1 MTATAKHS
9 SKGSLLILVAALLWS
24 SGGLFI
30 KSVSLDGY
38 SVSLWR
44 SSLAAITLFIF
55 YSRIVPKQ
63 VRIASRWF
71 TPQILITATV
81 YSALLVLFVLATKL
95 TTSANAIFLQFTAP
109 IYVLFFEP
117 ILNKTKIKG
126 SDIITVLITIGA
138 MALFF
143 VGQFDSQAV
152 LGNILALAS
161 GIFFAAYTL
170 LLKHEKTGEAGMWQ
184 SVIVGHGI
192 IVILMT
198 VLTLIGITSPM
209 PRDMN
214 DVGMLIFLGVM
225 QIGVP
230 YSLFTVGIR
239 SVSALDALLLCMLEP
254 VLNPVWVFL
263 GRAEKPSSWA
273 LIGGSIILAIVA
285 TRAYLSYKKNKIVE
299 SFEIP
304 AD

>member
-1 MTATAKHS
+1 MSSVK
-9 SKGSLLILVAALLWS
+9 SKGSLLILIAAVLWS

-38 SVSLWR
+38 AISLWR
-44 SSLAAITLFIF
+44 SAFAALTLFVF
-55 YSRIVPKQ
+55 YCRIIPKET
-63 VRIASRWF
+63 RDGSRWF
-71 TPQILITATV
+71 APQILVTAVV

-117 ILNKTKIKG
+117 ILNKTKIKA
-126 SDIITVLITIGA
+126 SDILTVVITIGA

-143 VGQFDSQAV
+143 LGKFDASAV

-170 LLKHEKTGEAGMWQ
+170 LLKNKKTTAAGMWQ
-184 SVIVGHGI
+184 SVIVGHCI
-192 IVILMT
+192 IVIAMLA
-198 VLTLIGITSPM
+198 LTAIGITSPI
-209 PRDMN
+209 PNDLA
-214 DVGMLIFLGVM
+214 DVGMLVFLGVM

-230 YSLFTVGIR
+230 YSLFTIGIH

-263 GRAEKPSSWA
+263 GRGEKPGVWA
-273 LIGGSIILAIVA
+273 LTGGAIILAIVA
-285 TRAYLSYKKNKIVE
+285 TRAYLSYKKNARVE
-299 SFEIP
+299 SFEVP